1 MCVYLI
7 YVCVYVCV
15 SLCVCARTHMYW
27 GFLFVCLFVC
37 LRQSYDVVQADLEL
51 LIFLPLAPKCWNYR
65 PVPQPV
71 FSLAGVKPRALYT
84 QGKGSTKS
92 QNPSPK
98 YTILIFLKYYF
109 CQYYLMKAFIY
120 FLNLF
125 VCVCV
130 FPRVCVCVTAWVWR
144 SGNNCRNQ
152 LSLSSTL
159 WNPGSLTCHL
169 PSPLAF

>member
-1 MCVYLI
+1 MCVCMCVYLS
-7 YVCVYVCV
+7 V
-15 SLCVCARTHMYW
+15 SVHAHICIGV
-27 GFLFVCLFVC
+27 FLFVCLFVC

-130 FPRVCVCVTAWVWR
+130 PESVCMCDSLGVEVGEQLQESAISLFHSVEPRQ
-144 SGNNCRNQ
+144 SD
-152 LSLSSTL
+152 LSPAQPSCLLKCSS
-159 WNPGSLTCHL
+159 C
-169 PSPLAF
+169 